1 MQPIQPKLNVAQ
13 SIASSKLRSLS
24 PVSAQATPDDKVDL
38 SVKLPDSPD
47 PTPPS
52 KPSKSLKRRMLKWA
66 GVASLTVTASAGII
80 GGIAYQGNHQA
91 LVAPTVH
98 VYPQQLEQPSG
109 PTLTQQVKGAQAQ
122 PGGKVQLQTKG
133 GGAAKGGQAAPTAA
147 KGGGVQAKPGTGG
160 SSSLP
165 AAQGAGVQ
173 IAVPAAT
180 LQQWMHSP
188 KLQSA
193 ISAQLAQAQGRIQ
206 EQIGQVK
213 VPSGQVLLDVTLP
226 MPTSNASFLHLGGV
240 DLPSLG
246 YKALQTEAVPMQV
259 SYQADTVNT
268 GLKVD
273 MQQVSEAPGKGPG
286 VWVGGVKVTITA
298 PDGKIPLAGDVKLAL
313 DIQGQATRAQIER
326 LRQMPGQ
333 DKLISQLE
341 ARLEQGQHLQKLI
354 QDQGLEH
361 LLEAGLNQ
369 NLAFQ
374 GHVNTGKGP
383 LVQTTLNV
391 WAVPD
396 NTGDG
401 KADLQITQTNDL
413 ENLRNLKVEVDHVG
427 GDQAP
432 SGMIDKFVHQQAR
445 NALISNLE
453 QQIPQLNG
461 QIQQTAIQ
469 QVSAQL
475 RSQAGQ
481 IQATANQQLGHAYT
495 QLQIPGMGPVTQ
507 VKVGPGGVLLEIP
520 GQPGGDGV
528 LVSGQNLKPGQVAV
542 GVDRTSLNQQ
552 LQQRVK
558 WDELL
563 KKAGGSG
570 YQLSWAPDAKGQ
582 AQRPELRSHDGKLF
596 MHVEL
601 LAQKAAAPGQAPGF
615 LDNVNTALDIP
626 LQFSAEGGKL
636 VVKADLK
643 GAEMQRLIAGGMDLS
658 KLVPT
663 SALTSM
669 LGNQALSQTVD
680 PSGWGGVRFDS
691 VKVGATGDLS
701 VVVGT
706 TPATIDWA
714 TQGLR

>member
-1 MQPIQPKLNVAQ
+1 MQPIQPKLNVTQ
-13 SIASSKLRSLS
+13 SFGGSKLRNLS
-24 PVSAQATPDDKVDL
+24 PVLTQASPEDKADIQL
-38 SVKLPDSPD
+38 KLPNTPD
-47 PTPPS
+47 PTPS
-52 KPSKSLKRRMLKWA
+52 SRPSKSLKRRMLKWA
-66 GVASLTVTASAGII
+66 GAASLGVTAGAGIL
-80 GGIAYQGNHQA
+80 GGIAYQGNHA
-91 LVAPTVH
+91 AFVTPTVH
-98 VYPQQLEQPSG
+98 VYPQQLEQPAG
-109 PTLTQQVKGAQAQ
+109 PTLTQQVKNARTQ
-122 PGGKVQLQTKG
+122 PGGKVQVQTRG
-133 GGAAKGGQAAPTAA
+133 GGAARGGQASPSNA
-147 KGGGVQAKPGTGG
+147 KGGGTPAKPGTVG
-160 SSSLP
+160 SSTLP
-165 AAQGAGVQ
+165 APQAAGVQ

-213 VPSGQVLLDVTLP
+213 LPSGQVLLDVTLP

-259 SYQADTVNT
+259 NYQADTVET

-273 MQQVSEAPGKGPG
+273 MQQVTEAPAKGPG
-286 VWVGGVKVTITA
+286 VWVGGVRVTITA
-298 PDGKIPLAGDVKLAL
+298 PDGKIPLAGEVNLAL
-313 DIQGQATRAQIER
+313 DVQGRATRAQIER
-326 LRQMPGQ
+326 LRHMPGQ
-333 DKLISQLE
+333 EKLIAQLE
-341 ARLEQGQHLQKLI
+341 TRLEQGQHLQKLI
-354 QDQGLEH
+354 HDQGLDH

-374 GHVNTGKGP
+374 GHVNTGTAP

-401 KADLQITQTNDL
+401 KADLQITQSNDL
-413 ENLRNLKVEVDHVG
+413 ENLRNLSVEVDHIG

-432 SGMIDKFVHQQAR
+432 SGMLDKFVHQQAR
-445 NALISNLE
+445 NALISNLQ
-453 QQIPQLNG
+453 QQIPQLNA
-461 QIQQTAIQ
+461 QIQQTASE

-475 RSQAGQ
+475 RAQAGQ
-481 IQATANQQLGHAYT
+481 IQATANQQLGQAYT
-495 QLQIPGMGPVTQ
+495 QLQIPGMGPITQ
-507 VKVGPGGVLLEIP
+507 VKVGAGGVLLEIP
-520 GQPGGDGV
+520 GPPGGDGV
-528 LVSGQNLKPGQVAV
+528 LVNAQGLKPGQVAV
-542 GVDRTSLNQQ
+542 GVDRSSLNQQ

-570 YQLSWAPDAKGQ
+570 YNLSWAADAKGQ
-582 AQRPELRSHDGKLF
+582 AQHPELRSHDGKLF

-601 LAQKAAAPGQAPGF
+601 LAQKAAVPGQPPGF

-643 GAEMQRLIAGGMDLS
+643 GAEMQRLMAGGMDLS

-663 SALTSM
+663 SALTSL

-680 PSGWGGVRFDS
+680 PSGWGGVRFES

-714 TQGLR
+714 TQGLH